1 MLFMK
6 TSKAIKKAITSL
18 LDEDCYVHSNKW
30 QAVEIED
37 RVKMLEIDNLF
48 IEMDICETIKE
59 LELETKADLPW
70 SEDHFNERLSGATN
84 PGEQYKNWPYY
95 RASLD
100 NERFRKNNHFS
111 HTYQE
116 RFWPPKIKGI
126 RYKMGDYLDVKKR
139 LKNDNTTRQAF
150 LAIWHPEDQSINEVR
165 LPCTI
170 GYWFKI
176 KNGKL
181 NISYLIRSCDAR
193 RHFRN
198 DIYMTQRLAMDML
211 KHLDNNKIKLGKLS
225 VWIGSFHCFES
236 DLYSLKKQIK

>member
-1 MLFMK
+1 MK
-6 TSKAIKKAITSL
+6 TKKIINKAITDLVNSSN
-18 LDEDCYVHSNKW
+18 VINSNKW
-30 QAVEIED
+30 QAVNIEEG
-37 RVKMLEIDNLF
+37 VKMIELNNLF
-48 IEMDICETIKE
+48 LQMEICETIKE
-59 LELETKADLPW
+59 LELETNADLPW
-70 SEDHFNERLSGATN
+70 AEDHFNERLSGATN
-84 PGEQYKNWPYY
+84 PGEQYKKWPYY

-100 NERFRKNNHFS
+100 NERFRKDNYFS

-139 LKNDNTTRQAF
+139 LKKDKTTRQAF
-150 LAIWHPEDQSINEVR
+150 LSIWHPEDQSDNDVR

-176 KNGKL
+176 NNNKL
-181 NISYLIRSCDAR
+181 DVTYLIRSCDAR

-198 DIYMTQRLAMDML
+198 DMYMTQRLAIDIL
-211 KHLDNNKIKLGKLS
+211 KYLNDNNISLGILS

-236 DLYSLKKQIK
+236 DLYTLKKQVK